1 MSSQRQPTERRSTIR
16 FDAAELTGLESYKL
30 LTGLVVPRPIGWIGT
45 VSAAGVSNLAPYSFF
60 NAVSG
65 RPPMLVFSP
74 GRGSRKDTL
83 ANVRVVPEFTVN
95 VVTIEVVEAMNLTA
109 APLASGK
116 SEFDLAGLVEVPS
129 TLIRP
134 PRVAECKAAMECVVT
149 DIVEIGDPAEGNALV
164 IGEVVVFHVAEELL
178 DGTRIDQSELAAVGR
193 HAGNWYS
200 NATDLFE
207 LIRPT

>member
-1 MSSQRQPTERRSTIR
+1 MIS
-16 FDAAELTGLESYKL
+16 FDTAELTGSDPYKL
-30 LTGLVVPRPIGWIGT
+30 ITGLVVPRPIGWIGT
-45 VSAAGVSNLAPYSFF
+45 VSASGTPNLAPYSFF

-65 RPPMLVFSP
+65 RPPMVVFSP

-83 ANVRVVPEFTVN
+83 ANVLAMPEFTVN
-95 VVTIEVVEAMNLTA
+95 VVTAEVAEAMNLTA
-109 APLASGK
+109 APLPPGEN
-116 SEFDLAGLVEVPS
+116 EFDYAGLAEMPS
-129 TLIRP
+129 TRIRP

-149 DIVEIGDPAEGNALV
+149 DIIEIGDPAEGNALV
-164 IGEVVVFHVAEELL
+164 IGEVVVFHVADELL
-178 DGTRIDQSELAAVGR
+178 DGTRIDQSRLAAVGR